1 MNTSRVQSTG
11 RLALAAAAV
20 LLATALVERVSAQE
34 DDEFTT
40 DFRLE
45 DCRWRTVGVN
55 PYFILKPGRRLVLE
69 GGGERVLITVLPET
83 RRITLE
89 IGGKSRTVVTRVVE
103 EREFED
109 GELVEVSR
117 NFFAI
122 CTKTNDVFYFGEE
135 VDDYED
141 CEIVGHEG
149 AWLAGVDGATPGI
162 VMPGTFLLGS
172 RYFQE
177 IAPGVALD
185 RAEHVGMGLTVETP
199 YGVLEN
205 CVEVLETTPLEEGAM
220 SVKVYAP
227 GIGLVIDEDLVLVD
241 VIEHVKGKD
250 LKKIDCE
257 EGAGD
262 GEEDE
267 GEEE

>member
-1 MNTSRVQSTG
+1 MNASRVHSTG
-11 RLALAAAAV
+11 TWSLAVTLV
-20 LLATALVERVSAQE
+20 LATALAPRAGAQE
-34 DDEFTT
+34 DDGFTT

-45 DCRWRTVGVN
+45 DCKWRTVGVN

-69 GGGERVLITVLPET
+69 GNGERVLITVLPET

-89 IGGKSRTVVTRVVE
+89 IGGRSRTVNTRVVE

-141 CEIVGHEG
+141 CEIVSHEG
-149 AWLAGVDGATPGI
+149 AWLAGVDGAMPGI
-162 VMPGTFLLGS
+162 IMPGTFLLGS

-185 RAEHVGMGLTVETP
+185 RAEHVGTGLTVETP

-205 CVEVLETTPLEEGAM
+205 CVEVLETTPLEEGEM

-250 LKKIDCE
+250 LKIDCE

-267 GEEE
+267 GEEEKD